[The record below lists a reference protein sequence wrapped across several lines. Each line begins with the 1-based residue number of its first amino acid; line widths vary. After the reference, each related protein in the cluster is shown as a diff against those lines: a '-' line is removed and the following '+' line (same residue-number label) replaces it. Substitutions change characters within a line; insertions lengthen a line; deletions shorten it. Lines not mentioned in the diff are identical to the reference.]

1 VFYKAIK
8 QYLLFENKDDKMRRR
23 RKGFTIIELVA
34 VAMIIS
40 LLAVFV
46 VPRAFKGLGKAKHD
60 IARGKIGIVESALA
74 RFQYDCGRFP
84 TDSEGLE
91 SLLTAPANLEDK
103 WSGPYCRRSD
113 LEDPWGQSFIYIATG
128 VVNPGGFD
136 LISLGA
142 DAAEGG
148 EGENADIYND

>member
-1 VFYKAIK
+1 
-8 QYLLFENKDDKMRRR
+8 MRRR
-23 RKGFTIIELVA
+23 KQKAFTIIELVA

-46 VPRAFKGLGKAKHD
+46 VPHAFHGLGKAKHD
-60 IARGKIGIVESALA
+60 IARGKMGIIEGALA

-84 TDSEGLE
+84 ADSEGLE
-91 SLLTAPANLEDK
+91 ALVVAPPDLQQVWA
-103 WSGPYCRRSD
+103 GPYLKRSD
-113 LEDPWGQSFIYIATG
+113 LTDPWGQYYLYSANG
-128 VVNPGGFD
+128 VINPGGFD
-136 LISLGA
+136 LASFGA

>member
-1 VFYKAIK
+1 MK
-8 QYLLFENKDDKMRRR
+8 RRQQ
-23 RKGFTIIELVA
+23 KGFTIIELVA

-60 IARGKIGIVESALA
+60 IARGKMGIVEGAMA

-84 TDSEGLE
+84 TDAEGVDA
-91 SLLTAPANLEDK
+91 LLAAPAELEDK
-103 WSGPYCRRSD
+103 WSGPYCKRSD
-113 LEDPWGQSFIYIATG
+113 LEDPWGQAFIYVAVG
-128 VVNPGGFD
+128 VINPGGFD

-142 DAAEGG
+142 DGAEGG
-148 EGENADIYND
+148 ENENADIYND

>member
-1 VFYKAIK
+1 MK
-8 QYLLFENKDDKMRRR
+8 RRQQ
-23 RKGFTIIELVA
+23 KGFTIIELVA

-60 IARGKIGIVESALA
+60 IARGKMGIVEGAIA

-84 TDSEGLE
+84 TDAEGTE
-91 SLLTAPANLEDK
+91 ALLAAPVELEDK
-103 WSGPYCRRSD
+103 WSGPYCKRSD
-113 LEDPWGQSFIYIATG
+113 LDDPWGRAFVYVGVG

-142 DAAEGG
+142 DGAEGG